1 MICYFG
7 LQGCDEGSA
16 QCVLQTIF
24 SPSFHISKIAGGE
37 ISGGGGWQN
46 WYFCF

>member
-37 ISGGGGWQN
+37 ISGGSG
-46 WYFCF
+46 